1 MYGGMPFNM
10 TSNMYS
16 LPPPS
21 QSLELSK
28 GKGKARDIDFA
39 AAFAQVDQSLSA
51 VEQTTASEQ
60 EASRFAE
67 FDDTADLSEAMQRA
81 SVQEADGV
89 PLGSDF
95 KTYVSIFC
103 IHLSQTNNP

>member
-10 TSNMYS
+10 YNNVYSN
-16 LPPPS
+16 PAPGQP
-21 QSLELSK
+21 LELSK
-28 GKGKARDIDFA
+28 GKGKARDIDFE
-39 AAFAQVDQSLSA
+39 AAFAQVDQSLSTEEHTA
-51 VEQTTASEQ
+51 ASEQ

-81 SVQEADGV
+81 SVQETDGV

-95 KTYVSIFC
+95 KTYVCRYSF
-103 IHLSQTNNP
+103 SQQPS